1 MCIHKNSFIPLV
13 IKKTTAAAF
22 LIIVIF
28 CGLIRLCVP
37 VLEDYLVVD
46 KTLPHADALVV
57 MAGEEPIRLPAA
69 ARLYKEGKAPKILL
83 TNDGIF
89 SSWSEERQRNL
100 YQVEWAE
107 DNLLKMQVPE
117 NAIVKLPYSSSG
129 SIHDALNTRKFALD
143 KGLKSIIIVTSDYH
157 TGRSLWAF
165 ERVFQGYHV
174 EIGVSPAKSDVKS
187 ESYLRRF
194 MMLSYEMLKLVY
206 YKCRYNPLVTC

>member
-1 MCIHKNSFIPLV
+1 MFIQKNSSNQSAIHKTL
-13 IKKTTAAAF
+13 AASF
-22 LIIVIF
+22 LIIVIIW
-28 CGLIRLCVP
+28 GMILLCVP
-37 VLEDYLVVD
+37 VLEDFLVVD
-46 KTLPHADALVV
+46 MPLAHADALVV
-57 MAGEEPIRLPAA
+57 MAGEEPIRLHAA
-69 ARLYKEGKAPKILL
+69 ARLYKEGKAAKILL

-89 SSWSEERQRNL
+89 SSWSEEKQRNL

-129 SIHDALNTRKFALD
+129 SIHDALNTRKYVLD
-143 KGLKSIIIVTSDYH
+143 KGVKSIIIVTSDYH
-157 TGRSLWAF
+157 TGRSLWTF

-174 EIGVSPAKSDVKS
+174 KIGVSPAKSDMKS

-194 MMLSYEMLKLVY
+194 MTLSYELLKIVY